1 MTTME
6 KPKTA
11 RARKV
16 APASERTAKV
26 APKAEPE
33 MDLTSYDEREPSAV
47 NKAEIAFFI
56 ETGALTGVHNVADL
70 ELAQKV
76 AQLVAG
82 TAHRHFQGSK
92 AAARVHGK

>member
-6 KPKTA
+6 KPKPVRT
-11 RARKV
+11 RKV
-16 APASERTAKV
+16 APASEKTVK

-33 MDLTSYDEREPSAV
+33 MDLTAYDERDPSAV

-56 ETGALTGVHNVADL
+56 ETGALTGVTDEATLV
-70 ELAQKV
+70 LAQKV